1 MMIAENIPCL
11 RAHRNNMHRYQRLL
25 AMQHSDIRRSCR
37 RLRDEQAA
45 AEAILQIAFP
55 VSLRMA
61 KTLGQEA
68 NYVST

>member
-1 MMIAENIPCL
+1 MVIAGNIACL
-11 RAHRNNMHRYQRLL
+11 GAHRNNMHLYQRLL
-25 AMQHSDIRRSCR
+25 AMRHSDIRRSFR
-37 RLRDEQAA
+37 RLRDDQAA
-45 AEAILQIAFP
+45 TEAILQIAFP